1 MIWSQKN
8 KTKQLQKKTQKK
20 HKKTQTNNENQCLNQ
35 EREHVIRKQLSRKF
49 SSCI

>member
-1 MIWSQKN
+1 MIWSQK
-8 KTKQLQKKTQKK
+8 TKQNNYKKIQKKY
-20 HKKTQTNNENQCLNQ
+20 KKTQTNNENQWLNQ